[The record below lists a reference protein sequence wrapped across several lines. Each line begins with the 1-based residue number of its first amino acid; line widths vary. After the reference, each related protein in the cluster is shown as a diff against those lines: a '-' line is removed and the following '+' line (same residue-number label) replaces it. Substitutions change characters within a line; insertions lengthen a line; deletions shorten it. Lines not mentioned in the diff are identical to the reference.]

1 MQYLYIIPITLALII
16 AFFMVY
22 STSPT
27 TGKVEKE
34 KPFENDFF
42 NDIYNMSFSAPFKW
56 FVNPDEKDQKV
67 KDIKVKIAEANLGNK
82 INYRS
87 FVTIQILIF
96 MMSIVLFAISSIL
109 INNSQA
115 VVSFL
120 FNVKLGNLGDTGTSP
135 GKVKLIVFMILLVLA
150 ILPKYWLKFKADNNR
165 YFYLK
170 DMPIIQLF
178 IILMLRSQRTL
189 NEVLYVLSRTNT
201 RYKKMFETGY
211 RIYLRNKSE
220 GFEYLKG
227 CFTGTKFE
235 ETITILQDYNEYSHA
250 DSISIL
256 ENNMEEMVLY
266 TNNLKRKNDLS
277 KLLYS
282 QGSLFIPFLSV
293 IVLGLVPLAVYG
305 NSFLH
310 QASM

>member
-1 MQYLYIIPITLALII
+1 MQYLYIIPITLALFI

-27 TGKVEKE
+27 SGRIANE
-34 KPFENDFF
+34 KPFQSEFF
-42 NDIYNMSFSAPFKW
+42 NDIYGMSFSAPFKW
-56 FVNPDEKDQKV
+56 FINPDMKDPKV
-67 KDIKVKIAEANLGNK
+67 KDITMKIAEANLGNK

-96 MMSIVLFAISSIL
+96 ITSIVLFLISSVL
-109 INNSQA
+109 IDNSEA
-115 VVSFL
+115 VISFL
-120 FNVKLGNLGDTGTSP
+120 FNVQIGNLGDTGTSP
-135 GKVKLIVFMILLVLA
+135 GKSKLVVFMMLLVLA
-150 ILPKYWLKFKADNNR
+150 ILPKFWLKFQADNNR

-178 IILMLRSQRTL
+178 IILMLRSKRTL
-189 NEVLYVLSRTNT
+189 SEVLYVLSRTNT

-220 GFEYLKG
+220 GFEYLKV

-235 ETITILQDYNEYSHA
+235 ETLTILQDYNEYAHA
-250 DSISIL
+250 DSITIL
-256 ENNMEEMVLY
+256 ENNMEEMVQF

-282 QGSLFIPFLSV
+282 QGSLIIPFLAV
-293 IVLGLVPLAVYG
+293 IVLGLVPLAIYG